1 MISVIC
7 TTFNQPDFL
16 EYQYKLSKKFIEDK
30 FEFFV
35 YDNSTN
41 SNLENQFKNICQY
54 NNIRYFKVPS
64 NGGGPSQRAG
74 FSLNY
79 ALDHNYDHYGNNI
92 VVLDS
97 DLFPIS
103 KINFSKRLK
112 NVGIYG
118 RGQIRPLPSGTGS
131 DYAIHKSLFDEV
143 RKIYNGICVGINNS
157 EYKHIYY
164 FTNQYIILNMK
175 KLKHFNNNNRF
186 LPGNV
191 NGITGDCG
199 AYLHDYILQ
208 NNITHQSANIE
219 YMPEIKENSNIY
231 EYAKKELS
239 ILENGYSE
247 LIDESLLHFRSGS
260 NWQGHTSQIQSE
272 RLKNLYS
279 LLEEFLNES
288 D

>member
-16 EYQYKLSKKFIEDK
+16 EYQYKLSKKFIEDE

-41 SNLENQFKNICQY
+41 SNLENKFKNICQG

-64 NGGGPSQRAG
+64 NGGNPSQRAG

-79 ALDHNYDHYGNNI
+79 ALDHNYDYYNNNI
-92 VVLDS
+92 AVLDS

-103 KINFSKRLK
+103 KINFSKHLK
-112 NVGIYG
+112 NVDIYG
-118 RGQIRPLPSGTGS
+118 RGQIRPLPSETGS
-131 DYAIHKSLFDEV
+131 DYAIHKNLLDEV
-143 RKIYNGICVGINNS
+143 RKNYNDICNGINTSIYN
-157 EYKHIYY
+157 HIYY
-164 FTNQYIILNMK
+164 FSNQYVILNMK
-175 KLKHFNNNNRF
+175 NLKDFNNNNRF
-186 LPGNV
+186 LPGSV

-199 AYLHDYILQ
+199 AYLHDYILK
-208 NNITHQSANIE
+208 NNITHQSVGIE
-219 YMPEIKENSNIY
+219 YMPEIKKDSNIY
-231 EYAKKELS
+231 QYARNELS

-260 NWQGHTSQIQSE
+260 NWQGHTNQIQSE

-279 LLEEFLNES
+279 LLEGFLNES
-288 D
+288 N